1 MSKEDCKSLA
11 LSYLGKEVEIK
22 IDRPLGSAH
31 PKHKNIVYPINYG
44 YIEGVIGGD
53 GEELDVYLL
62 GVDIPVTEY
71 KATVIAV
78 IHRLNDNEDKLVAA
92 PRGMTFTKEQILKSV
107 YFQEQYFKSEIE
119 VLNGI

>member
-1 MSKEDCKSLA
+1 MSKKDCKSLA

-22 IDRPLGSAH
+22 IDRPSGSTH
-31 PKHKNIVYPINYG
+31 PKHKNIVYHINYG

-62 GVDIPVTEY
+62 GVNIPVTEY

-107 YFQEQYFKSEIE
+107 YFQEQYFKSEIY
-119 VLNGI
+119 N